1 MLEIRNSLVRISL
14 LLELIVEKLFL
25 LNAKVSSTNLYSI
38 VRKKKRFD
46 LLLRFSKAIVFFFI
60 HVETREFSKQMI
72 TRRSVRV
79 HKKITYTC
87 ELSTELVGKSI
98 SINASRV
105 FVSAMIAERG
115 GEGATPSIKI
125 NYSVHGFSC
134 VSMGETGF

>member
-1 MLEIRNSLVRISL
+1 MLEICNSLVRISL

-25 LNAKVSSTNLYSI
+25 LNVKVSSSSNLYSI
-38 VRKKKRFD
+38 EKKRNDSISFYE
-46 LLLRFSKAIVFFFI
+46 SNNIFF

-125 NYSVHGFSC
+125 NYSVHRFSC